1 LGIWKKDWLTRLEWF
16 RHYSTMIAN
25 STNFDD
31 DQEDEYEDDPSD
43 EKSEALKSLI
53 ANLKDIIEK
62 NETSTE
68 RKARIEK
75 TRTLYQECAAEV
87 ERLSAELQ
95 SASLTNEEVD
105 AKSEEI
111 SELNIS
117 SLEREYKILEESME
131 VIKPR
136 IKERVS
142 DARQNLDSSL
152 RETFNEYLVS
162 LDDAHFDSLVL
173 ALAGKKPEIMD
184 YRDLMLGFFD
194 HMAEKEK
201 ENEVCESLGP
211 LRPLLTKRH
220 YWHGFNELFI
230 KPFADIH
237 TDPKTFHHLIRSMIE
252 KAKTDRSE
260 QQSNRR
266 IGWIIIAVVVGVI
279 TFFVLG
285 D

>member
-1 LGIWKKDWLTRLEWF
+1 
-16 RHYSTMIAN
+16 MIAN

-31 DQEDEYEDDPSD
+31 NQEDEYEDDPSD
-43 EKSEALKSLI
+43 DRAKTLKSLI
-53 ANLKDIIEK
+53 ANMTEIIEK

-68 RKARIEK
+68 RKARLEK
-75 TRTLYQECAAEV
+75 TRALYQECAAEV
-87 ERLSAELQ
+87 ERLSAEIQ
-95 SASLTNEEVD
+95 SASTEEEVD
-105 AKSEEI
+105 AKSEQIDEF
-111 SELNIS
+111 NIS
-117 SLEREYKILEESME
+117 SLERHFNILEEYMK
-131 VIKPR
+131 VIEPR
-136 IKERVS
+136 IKGRLDV
-142 DARQNLDSSL
+142 ARQDLDSSL

-162 LDDAHFDSLVL
+162 LDDVHFNSLVL
-173 ALAGKKPEIMD
+173 ALAGKKSEIMD

-201 ENEVCESLGP
+201 DNEVCEDLGP

-237 TDPKTFHHLIRSMIE
+237 TDPKTFHRLIRSMIE

-266 IGWIIIAVVVGVI
+266 IGWIIIAVVAGVI
-279 TFFVLG
+279 AFFALS